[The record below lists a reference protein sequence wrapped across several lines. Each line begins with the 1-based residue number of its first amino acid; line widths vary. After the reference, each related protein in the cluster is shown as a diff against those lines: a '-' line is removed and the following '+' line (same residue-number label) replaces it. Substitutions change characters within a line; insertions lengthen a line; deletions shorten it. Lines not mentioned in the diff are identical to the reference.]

1 MMGYSVFDKCS
12 WQIQFTPQIALR
24 AVFNAKLLEA
34 L

>member
-1 MMGYSVFDKCS
+1 MVFGIPNKFS
-12 WQIQFTPQIALR
+12 WQIHFTPQIALR